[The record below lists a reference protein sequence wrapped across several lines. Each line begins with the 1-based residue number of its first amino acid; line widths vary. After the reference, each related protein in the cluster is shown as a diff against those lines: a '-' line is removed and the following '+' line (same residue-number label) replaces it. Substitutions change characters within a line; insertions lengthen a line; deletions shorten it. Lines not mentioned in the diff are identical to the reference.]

1 MTLRPVPK
9 RPPER
14 QPAVRPTDVPVAD
27 VQSPVGAYPT
37 TRMRRNR
44 RDGWT
49 RRLVAENRLTPDDLI
64 WPVFVHDGDGVV
76 DVASMPGQGR
86 LSIAVLVERAREAR
100 DLGIPMIAVFPV
112 VPAERKTAEGDEAT
126 NPDNLVCRAVAAIK
140 HAVPEL
146 GVMCDAALDPFTD
159 HGHDGLIRDGY
170 VVNDETVEVLCR
182 QALVQ
187 ARAGC
192 DIIAPSDMMDGRVG
206 AIRKALDENG
216 FEHVRIMA
224 YAAKYASA
232 FYGPFRDAVGSA
244 PALGEGDKRTYQMD
258 PANGDEA
265 LREVGFDIAE
275 GADMVM
281 IKPGMLYL
289 DIVRRV
295 KDAFGVPTFAYQVSG
310 EYAMIKAAAA
320 NGWIDGD
327 RAMSEA
333 LIGFKRAGA
342 DGVLTYAAI
351 EIAKTLRSA

>member
-1 MTLRPVPK
+1 MTLKPVPR
-9 RPPER
+9 RPPE
-14 QPAVRPTDVPVAD
+14 PVPEVPLAD

-86 LSIAVLVERAREAR
+86 LSIAVLVERAREAC

-112 VPAERKTAEGDEAT
+112 VPGERKTAEGDEAT
-126 NPDNLVCRAVAAIK
+126 NPDNLVCRAVAAVK

-187 ARAGC
+187 AAAGC
-192 DIIAPSDMMDGRVG
+192 DVIAPSDMMDGRVG
-206 AIRKALDENG
+206 AIRKALDTNG
-216 FEHVRIMA
+216 HDHVRIMA
-224 YAAKYASA
+224 YSAKYASV
-232 FYGPFRDAVGSA
+232 FYGPFRDAIGSA
-244 PALGEGDKRTYQMD
+244 ANLGAADKKTYQMD

-265 LREVGFDIAE
+265 LREVALDIQE

-281 IKPGMLYL
+281 IKPGMPYL

-295 KDAFGVPTFAYQVSG
+295 KETFGVPTYAYQVSG
-310 EYAMIKAAAA
+310 EYAMLQAAAR
-320 NGWIDGD
+320 NGWLDGD
-327 RAMSEA
+327 QAMMES
-333 LIGFKRAGA
+333 LIAFKRAGA
-342 DGVLTYAAI
+342 DGVMTYFAVEAAKRLK
-351 EIAKTLRSA
+351 AG